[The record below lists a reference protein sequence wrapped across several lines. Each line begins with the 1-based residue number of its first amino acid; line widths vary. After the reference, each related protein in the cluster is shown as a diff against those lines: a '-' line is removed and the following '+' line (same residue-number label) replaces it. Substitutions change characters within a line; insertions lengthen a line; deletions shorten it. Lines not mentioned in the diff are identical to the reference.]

1 MKIFNQE
8 KANVGV
14 ETTPLGQ
21 KLFSKWE
28 SGNWAREREGKMGRE
43 RRQDGERE
51 SVRHNNFTPTLS
63 PMQGR

>member
-28 SGNWAREREGKMGRE
+28 LGNWAREREGKMGRV
-43 RRQDGERE
+43 GE
-51 SVRHNNFTPTLS
+51 T
-63 PMQGR
+63 